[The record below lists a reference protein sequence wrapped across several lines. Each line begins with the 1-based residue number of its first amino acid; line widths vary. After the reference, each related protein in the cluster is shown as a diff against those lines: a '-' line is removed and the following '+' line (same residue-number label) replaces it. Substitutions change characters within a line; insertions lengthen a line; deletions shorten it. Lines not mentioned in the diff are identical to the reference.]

1 MKTSPRFYA
10 RLGYLV
16 IFLIFGG
23 LGSWAAT
30 AVIDSA
36 VVAPGTV
43 ALEGDR
49 KVVQHLNGGI
59 IREIRVKEADQ
70 VKEGDV
76 LILLESVEARSNLNL
91 HMQRLNVARATE
103 ARLLAEQTSQENV
116 EFPQDLLESEDP
128 RVQKA
133 LRTQRQI
140 FEDRRSILLSQTEI
154 LEYRLEQL
162 NEQITGLEL
171 QKSAMERRVALRTAH
186 LDRLKSGEQK
196 GVIESNRLVE
206 REDTLIETEASLGE
220 VISEASQVRGAT
232 GEARLNLLKLVQE
245 YRERANLELKD
256 VQAEISELTERVLV
270 AKDTLDR
277 TVIRAPTS
285 GSVQDLQA
293 TTVGSVVR
301 PGEVLMEIVPVDENL
316 VIDAR
321 VAPVDIDSVV
331 PGMETEVR
339 LSAFKTKLMP
349 IVFGTVQ
356 SVSSDVISPKDPNDL
371 PYYLARIHVPEA
383 NLPEGIKGNL
393 TPGMPGDA
401 VIVTGERT
409 VLNYLVSPLSEA
421 VSKSFREE

>member
-1 MKTSPRFYA
+1 
-10 RLGYLV
+10 
-16 IFLIFGG
+16 
-23 LGSWAAT
+23 
-30 AVIDSA
+30 
-36 VVAPGTV
+36 
-43 ALEGDR
+43 
-49 KVVQHLNGGI
+49 
-59 IREIRVKEADQ
+59 
-70 VKEGDV
+70 
-76 LILLESVEARSNLNL
+76 
-91 HMQRLNVARATE
+91 MQRLNVGRATE
-103 ARLLAEQTSQENV
+103 ARLLAEQTSQEEV
-116 EFPQDLLESEDP
+116 EFPDDLLKSEDP
-128 RVQKA
+128 RVQGA

-162 NEQITGLEL
+162 NEQISGLDL
-171 QKSAMERRVALRTAH
+171 QKDAMERRVALRTAH
-186 LDRLKSGEQK
+186 LNRLKSGEEK

-245 YRERANLELKD
+245 YRERANMELKD

-285 GSVQDLQA
+285 GSVQDLQV
-293 TTVGSVVR
+293 TTEGSVIR
-301 PGEVLMEIVPVDENL
+301 PGEVLMEIVPMDESL

-356 SVSSDVISPKDPNDL
+356 SVSSDVISPKDSSDL
-371 PYYLARIHVPEA
+371 PYYLARIHVPET

-409 VLNYLVSPLSEA
+409 VLNYLISPLSEA

>member
-1 MKTSPRFYA
+1 M
-10 RLGYLV
+10 

-70 VKEGDV
+70 VEEGDV
-76 LILLESVEARSNLNL
+76 LLLLESIEARSNLNL
-91 HMQRLNVARATE
+91 HMQRLNVGRATE
-103 ARLLAEQTSQENV
+103 ARLLAEQTSQEEV
-116 EFPQDLLESEDP
+116 EFPDDLLKSEDP
-128 RVQKA
+128 RVQGA

-162 NEQITGLEL
+162 NEQISGLDL
-171 QKSAMERRVALRTAH
+171 QKDAMERRVALRTAH
-186 LDRLKSGEQK
+186 LNRLKSGEEK

-245 YRERANLELKD
+245 YRERANMELKD

-285 GSVQDLQA
+285 GSVQDLQV
-293 TTVGSVVR
+293 TTEGSVIR
-301 PGEVLMEIVPVDENL
+301 PGEVLMEIVPMDESL

-321 VAPVDIDSVV
+321 VAPVDIDSDYSIQHGL
-331 PGMETEVR
+331 P
-339 LSAFKTKLMP
+339 
-349 IVFGTVQ
+349 
-356 SVSSDVISPKDPNDL
+356 DL
-371 PYYLARIHVPEA
+371 FAELRH
-383 NLPEGIKGNL
+383 
-393 TPGMPGDA
+393 
-401 VIVTGERT
+401 
-409 VLNYLVSPLSEA
+409 
-421 VSKSFREE
+421 